1 MAFFFSFRYA
11 LLLVDVSTRYSWLFG
26 MHSLTSSKII
36 SALEAFRESAGGSPK
51 RFHCDFDKK
60 LIGGRALKW
69 IREQKSS
76 VIAAPAGGQS
86 SNGLIECTWHTII
99 QMMRAYIK

>member
-1 MAFFFSFRYA
+1 
-11 LLLVDVSTRYSWLFG
+11 
-26 MHSLTSSKII
+26 MHALTSSKTI
-36 SALEAFRESAGGSPK
+36 SALEAFCKSIGGSPK
-51 RFHCDFDKK
+51 RFHFDFNKK
-60 LIGGRALKW
+60 LIGGDMFKW

-99 QMMRAYIK
+99 QMMRAYIT